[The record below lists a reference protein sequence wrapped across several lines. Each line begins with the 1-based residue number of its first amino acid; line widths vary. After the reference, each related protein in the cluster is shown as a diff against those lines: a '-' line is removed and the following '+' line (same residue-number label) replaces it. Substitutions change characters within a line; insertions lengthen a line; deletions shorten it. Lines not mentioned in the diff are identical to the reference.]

1 MSFDAATEVNFTLSK
16 SPIPKWSK
24 DSDFNI
30 QKNIDETYLT
40 NAALHSEL
48 MSLSVQHN
56 NIMEYKIMTKTDEG
70 FIVPLVHLS
79 MNLTN
84 QNQDKPHVLL
94 IGGLHGDEPI
104 GGEMLMRFIRHLL
117 EGQYQIRF

>member
-56 NIMEYKIMTKTDEG
+56 NVMEYKIMTKTDEG

-94 IGGLHGDEPI
+94 IGGLHGDEPV

-117 EGQYQIRF
+117 EGQYEIRF